1 MPLTIT
7 RRAISS
13 AMSCNLQTVSRRLKG
28 LPVSRLP
35 SQGRGAGQHV
45 YQLAD
50 VLTRVRKPQHIGPLF
65 RASTD
70 DSSLHVGS
78 GPDVMERAERLY
90 QWLTEP
96 MRYRYSALRSAMTAG
111 LASARGGAAYMPYL
125 ETLNRKVLLHSEIL
139 KHVVFGTRCEIAF
152 THFAPAFAL
161 TNAGFEPEA
170 TEMEAAA

>member
-7 RRAISS
+7 RRQIAP
-13 AMSCNLQTVSRRLKG
+13 AWGCNRETVSRRLAG
-28 LPVSRLP
+28 LPVSLSP
-35 SQGRGAGQHV
+35 IIGRGARQHV

-70 DSSLHVGS
+70 DSCLHVGA
-78 GPDVMERAERLY
+78 GGEVRAERLY

-96 MRYRYSALRSAMTAG
+96 MRYRYSAVRSAMTAG

-161 TNAGFEPEA
+161 TNAGA
-170 TEMEAAA
+170 AEMELAA